1 MDSASVKREEGR
13 EEGRDEG
20 REEGREQSDGQGATM
35 PPLAPPPEGYTTRSL
50 AGFAHAMVE
59 AQRRSLS
66 SALTLDTLRHPPLLT
81 RAEEGEPHPPPIAT
95 HWDGAWVADAVSLY
109 LSQPAPSAAAQRR

>member
-1 MDSASVKREEGR
+1 MDSASVKRD
-13 EEGRDEG
+13 EGRD
-20 REEGREQSDGQGATM
+20 EGREQSDGQGATM

-81 RAEEGEPHPPPIAT
+81 RAEEGEPTPPIAT